1 MIKIVKINEEE
12 NGTREN
18 DITDEELNELMN

>member
-12 NGTREN
+12 NGTHEN
-18 DITDEELNELMN
+18 DITDQELNELID

>member
-12 NGTREN
+12 NGTHEN
-18 DITDEELNELMN
+18 GITGEELNELMN